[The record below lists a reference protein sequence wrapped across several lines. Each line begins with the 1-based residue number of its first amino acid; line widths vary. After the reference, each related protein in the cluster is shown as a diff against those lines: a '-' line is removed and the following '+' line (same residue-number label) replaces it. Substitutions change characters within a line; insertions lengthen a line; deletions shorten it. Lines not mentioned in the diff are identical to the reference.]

1 MTEIGKYNRLRV
13 VKEVDFGL
21 YLEGEPFGEIL
32 LPQKYVPQNC
42 TIDDWIEVFIYL
54 DSEDRIIA
62 TTQRPLAVV
71 GECAMLR
78 VVSATPVGAFLD
90 WGLPKDL
97 LVPFREQKEKMKQGQ
112 RCIVYVYLDEKSN
125 RIAASSRLDKYL
137 DKEKADFINGQEVN
151 LLIAEETEIG
161 YKAIV
166 NNRHWGLLY
175 KNMLFRPLVRGQ
187 RIKGFI
193 DKIREDGK
201 IDLTLH
207 KPGYDKVNELAQKI
221 LALLKKEGGTL
232 ALTDKTPPETIYRLF
247 GVSKK
252 TYKKAVGA
260 LFKQKAIVIND
271 NGLMLSK
278 KK

>member
-175 KNMLFRPLVRGQ
+175 KNMLFQPLVRGQ